1 MPINRKLLEN
11 ALDEIA
17 RGDATPAEAT
27 ASVRAALEFDPPLV
41 DRVYDALRDVTWRT
55 LTSRSFGDELQDWF
69 EVFRHT
75 SALIGDGSTIA
86 NKVRALA
93 DLLGQSSRFDEFQ
106 PLDEV
111 LRRKHSKSVL
121 SALASAGDVL
131 KKSALKNILGLAD
144 ANLSRVTGALQAR
157 GLIDRS
163 SSGKE
168 ASFSLTELGDRTV
181 RKLGMLVRDTA
192 AGETSW
198 WLDVPFPIA
207 VWDVDGKPVGAN
219 AAFFK
224 ETTSQVDNALP
235 TYSEWRLEI
244 SKAARDEQWISS
256 NTWQLRLSDDKWVQ
270 IVEQAA
276 SNGNRCI
283 MIADVSL
290 HMKAYQI
297 LKDELKLATGAAVSL
312 HQDLAASE
320 RKLFAFRRSTGQI
333 KEGILGVAAQS
344 SKQIREWMTDPSSV
358 AAQQLHDFDRRLGAI
373 QLAIRNV
380 MDPLDIVEREG
391 TELDWFDPAQIV
403 AEAVDTASVL
413 GGSLITCR
421 FDKGAKVK
429 GAVSPLRTALGHM
442 FFMGTKH
449 HAHSARAVMKGS
461 NFVATYCARKIT
473 NLYTDDTVAD
483 LGLSYAKTV
492 AESHGGALA
501 AKLSRAGEETEA
513 LVELT
518 FPFGRAAAG
527 DRG

>member
-27 ASVRAALEFDPPLV
+27 ATVRAALEFDPPLV

-55 LTSRSFGDELQDWF
+55 LTSRSFGEELQDWF

-75 SALIGDGSTIA
+75 SALIGEESIIA
-86 NKVRALA
+86 SKVRALA

-111 LRRKHSKSVL
+111 LSRKHSKSVL

-168 ASFSLTELGDRTV
+168 ASFSLTELGDRTA
-181 RKLGMLVRDTA
+181 RKLGLAVRDKA
-192 AGETSW
+192 AGQSSW
-198 WLDVPFPIA
+198 WLDAPFPIA
-207 VWDVDGKPVGAN
+207 VWDADGKPVGAN
-219 AAFFK
+219 ATFF
-224 ETTSQVDNALP
+224 ETASQVDKVLP
-235 TYSEWRLEI
+235 AYSEWRLEI
-244 SKAARDEQWISS
+244 SKAARDEQWISR
-256 NTWQLRLSDDKWVQ
+256 NTWQLRLSDDQWVQ
-270 IVEQAA
+270 FVEQAA
-276 SNGNRCI
+276 NDGSRCI
-283 MIADVSL
+283 LVADVSL
-290 HMKAYQI
+290 HMKAYDI
-297 LKDELKLATGAAVSL
+297 LKNELQSAAAAATAL
-312 HQDLAASE
+312 QEELAASE

-333 KEGILGVAAQS
+333 KEGILGVASQS

-358 AAQQLHDFDRRLGAI
+358 AAEQLHDFDRRLGAI

-380 MDPLDIVEREG
+380 MEPLDIVEREG

-421 FDKGAKVK
+421 FDNVAKVK

-461 NFVATYCARKIT
+461 KFVATYCARKIT

-492 AESHGGALA
+492 AESHGGGLA
-501 AKLSRAGEETEA
+501 AKLSRVGEETEA

-518 FPFGRAAAG
+518 FPFRGATAG